1 MCGFTDAE
9 GCFTCSITNLDNT
22 DRIGGLVRVRYIL
35 SQKGNFNQITYLAD
49 MLNGKTH
56 YLKSY
61 DGYNLTVN
69 TTKLSKVV
77 DYFSLYPLKTK
88 KNIVYYNWVKIYTI
102 VMDKKHLTNEG
113 FNLIKKYINNMKNF
127 KF

>member
-1 MCGFTDAE
+1 
-9 GCFTCSITNLDNT
+9 
-22 DRIGGLVRVRYIL
+22 
-35 SQKGNFNQITYLAD
+35 

-56 YLKSY
+56 YLNSY

-88 KNIVYYNWVKIYTI
+88 KNIVYYNWVKIYI
-102 VMDKKHLTNEG
+102 LVMDKKHLTNQG
-113 FNLIKKYINNMKNF
+113 FNLIKKYINNMKKMN
-127 KF
+127 